1 VTEHERNR
9 KGIEM
14 KKLLPAILMLCAPLA
29 FAGVNLSLNG
39 VLELVIY
46 LVVVGLI
53 FWVIWWFLGYV
64 GVPEPFNKVIRVILG
79 LVALIIVINLLLGLI
94 GNPLFTFR

>member
-1 VTEHERNR
+1 
-9 KGIEM
+9 M
-14 KKLLPAILMLCAPLA
+14 KYLLYALALVSMPALA
-29 FAGVNLSLNG
+29 ATFSLNG
-39 VLELVIY
+39 LLELIIY

-79 LVALIIVINLLLGLI
+79 LIALVIVINLLLGLV
-94 GNPLFTFR
+94 GSPLFTLR